1 LVNSEHSNY
10 GHGATAINMLI
21 AATAAL
27 RIAGFDFFVPEG
39 YQDGWGF
46 HFGAHLARETS
57 DGGDPANAQV
67 IGPGD
72 TAFLDYL

>member
-1 LVNSEHSNY
+1 
-10 GHGATAINMLI
+10 MLI

-67 IGPGD
+67 IGP
-72 TAFLDYL
+72 